1 MNYSNAQIED
11 MLNTFA
17 MRLFGSKPCIP
28 DEGEN
33 DDEDLANYI
42 DSKSKSK
49 LSRRKKKNKIN
60 KKNKKYEDNK

>member
-1 MNYSNAQIED
+1 MNYLNAQVED

-17 MRLFGSKPCIP
+17 MRLFGSKPNIP

-33 DDEDLANYI
+33 DDEDLDTYI
-42 DSKSKSK
+42 DPKLKSK

-60 KKNKKYEDNK
+60 KKNKRYEDNK